1 MKFLCK
7 QLDLKYIF
15 VGMSEILWVPCLSA
29 VQIQSLKLHVKSF
42 FFRRNVKGFLM
53 NGHQQAVKLDISSL
67 NFKIHFISLPFWVRI
82 IAWRPL
88 RNFSLWGCQVF
99 RSLFPKRY
107 FNTFCYFQIFLYN
120 LLVWMVPLP
129 TFYHYELALNFW
141 IRAIANIIFECYFDQ
156 CLNLN
161 ILI

>member
-1 MKFLCK
+1 M
-7 QLDLKYIF
+7 
-15 VGMSEILWVPCLSA
+15 
-29 VQIQSLKLHVKSF
+29 KSF

-107 FNTFCYFQIFLYN
+107 FNTFCYFQIFLNN
-120 LLVWMVPLP
+120 LLVWVVPSHLLP
-129 TFYHYELALNFW
+129 LWVSSQFLDQSYSRSNFW
-141 IRAIANIIFECYFDQ
+141 MLLRSMPELKHFNLVTFPT
-156 CLNLN
+156 LN
-161 ILI
+161 IPFKIIACFCID

>member
-1 MKFLCK
+1 M
-7 QLDLKYIF
+7 
-15 VGMSEILWVPCLSA
+15 GMSGIILSPLLISSA
-29 VQIQSLKLHVKSF
+29 NSKSKTTREVF

-53 NGHQQAVKLDISSL
+53 NWHQQAARLDISSL
-67 NFKIHFISLPFWVRI
+67 NYKIHFISLPFWVRI